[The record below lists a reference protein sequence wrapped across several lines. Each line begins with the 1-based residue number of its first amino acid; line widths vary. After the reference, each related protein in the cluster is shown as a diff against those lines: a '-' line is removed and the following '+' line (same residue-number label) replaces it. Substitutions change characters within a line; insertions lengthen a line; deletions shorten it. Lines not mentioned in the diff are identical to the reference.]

1 MQFVAR
7 RYDTKELV
15 RCQIQQGVISGLV
28 PLLGQDP
35 GRPSPSSIPWVA
47 PGLVDLQINGYG
59 GRELTDPEVTSDQ
72 VRQISLALDRD
83 GVTSYCPTVTTQS
96 RQLLRHSLATIAT
109 SCEQFPE
116 VQARVAGI
124 HLEGPYIGRE
134 DGPRGAHP
142 LAHCRPPNWSEF
154 QELQDAAQGLIRLVT
169 LSPEYEESPDFIRRA
184 AEQGILVAIGHTAA
198 TAEQIRE
205 AVDAGARLS
214 THLGNG
220 AHGQIRRHPNY
231 IWEQLAEDRLTAS
244 LIVDGHHLPASVVQC
259 FVRAKTAERCILV
272 SDITGLG
279 GMPPGRYET
288 SLGAVEILEDGRL
301 VIAGQRQLLAGAAL
315 PMTVALPN
323 VMRFAQLSLP
333 QAIDMASIRPA
344 RLIGIPP
351 ARLEVGSRAD
361 LILFQLD
368 LDTLDTSPMEI
379 VTTIKQGVV
388 SHGEI
393 PTSAKLADSETQRA

>member
-15 RCQIQQGVISGLV
+15 RCQLQQGEITGLV
-28 PLLGQDP
+28 PLLGQNP
-35 GRPSPSSIPWVA
+35 GSPSPSSIPWVA

-59 GRELTDPEVTSDQ
+59 GRELTDPAVTPEH

-83 GVTSYCPTVTTQS
+83 GVTSFCPTVTTQS
-96 RQLLRHSLATIAT
+96 QQLLLHSLTTIAE
-109 SCEQFPE
+109 SYEQFPE

-142 LAHCRPPNWSEF
+142 LAHCRPPDWEEF
-154 QELQDAAQGLIRLVT
+154 QQLQEAAQGLIRLVT
-169 LSPEYEESPDFIRRA
+169 LSPEYDESVDFIRRA
-184 AEQGILVAIGHTAA
+184 VEGGILVAIGHTAA
-198 TAEQIRE
+198 SPEQIRQ

-244 LIVDGHHLPASVVQC
+244 LIVDGHHLPASVVQS
-259 FVRAKTAERCILV
+259 FVRAKTPERCILV

-315 PMTVALPN
+315 PMTVAVPN
-323 VMRFAQLSLP
+323 VMRFAQVSLR
-333 QAIDMASIRPA
+333 QAMEMASVRPA
-344 RLIGIPP
+344 QLIGIPP
-351 ARLEVGSRAD
+351 ARLEIGSQAD
-361 LILFQLD
+361 LILFQLAHD
-368 LDTLDTSPMEI
+368 AAHTSPMEI
-379 VTTIKQGVV
+379 VATIKQGVV
-388 SHGEI
+388 TFGEI
-393 PTSAKLADSETQRA
+393 PAQSKVPASEA